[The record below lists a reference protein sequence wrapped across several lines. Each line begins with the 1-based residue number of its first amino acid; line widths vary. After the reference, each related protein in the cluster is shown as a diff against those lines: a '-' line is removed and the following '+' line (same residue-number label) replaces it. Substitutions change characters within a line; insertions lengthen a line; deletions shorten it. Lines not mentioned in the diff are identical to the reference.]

1 MEGYSKKTI
10 QSQNILLIPAGCGTY
25 VEAYALG
32 ISLANME
39 NSQSTFLSVK
49 IITAGTNNKKKIWQ
63 KKMYFLS
70 RRVGWVSYLWP
81 VVSAEYE

>member
-25 VEAYALG
+25 VKAYALS

-49 IITAGTNNKKKIWQ
+49 IITAGTNNKKKNLA
-63 KKMYFLS
+63 KKNVFPFSPRWVGKLFMAS
-70 RRVGWVSYLWP
+70 RIG
-81 VVSAEYE
+81 